1 MKIWVEKSFDK
12 DIDKIEDK
20 KLLKK
25 LRTFISTVENAENIH
40 EIPHIKKIAGYESFY
55 RIKIGDFR
63 LGLEIISNN
72 EVVFIRFL
80 HRKDIYRY
88 FPKKI

>member
-1 MKIWVEKSFDK
+1 MKIRIEKSFDK
-12 DIDKIEDK
+12 DIDKINDK

-25 LRTFISTVENAENIH
+25 LRTFISTVENAESIH
-40 EIPHIKKIAGYESFY
+40 EIPYIKKIVGYDSFY

-63 LGLEIISNN
+63 LGLEVISNK
-72 EVVFIRFL
+72 EAVLTRFL